1 MDNYKGVFEATP
13 DIDEAIKH
21 LARIKLAKRQ
31 IEAEEKCWVD
41 NMKCFVDFQVFNK
54 IVALRDGEYVT
65 VVTFKQ
71 PARFDMARFTK
82 EQKSVY
88 NQYLVVHKPEDKQ
101 LYMQKDELLRYILKM

>member
-31 IEAEEKCWVD
+31 IEAEERSWVD
-41 NMKCFVDFQVFNK
+41 RIKSLVNLEQCDK
-54 IVALRDGEYVT
+54 IIALRDGEYVT
-65 VVTFKQ
+65 VISFKQ
-71 PARFDMARFTK
+71 PVRFDISRFKK
-82 EQKSVY
+82 EQENIY
-88 NQYLVVHKPEDKQ
+88 NQYLVVHKPDDKQ